1 MKLTKA
7 RLTKIFLKDNQTRK
21 KYKNKRVL
29 THTNTYRN
37 KKPFNLK
44 NTTLKSNFL

>member
-7 RLTKIFLKDNQTRK
+7 RLTKVFLKDNQTRK

-44 NTTLKSNFL
+44 NTTLKSNFF

>member
-7 RLTKIFLKDNQTRK
+7 RLTKIFLKEKQTRK
-21 KYKNKRVL
+21 KNKNKIVL

-44 NTTLKSNFL
+44 NTTLKNYSS

>member
-7 RLTKIFLKDNQTRK
+7 RLMKVFLKDKQTRK
-21 KYKNKRVL
+21 KYKNKQVL

-37 KKPFNLK
+37 KRAFNLK
-44 NTTLKSNFL
+44 NTTLKHYNL